1 MIQDFHFSW
10 RFQYPYRKPSNIVRR
25 SFTEQSILTNYCD
38 IPARGWLI
46 SCISPSLE
54 HKSIPPYPSYLS
66 TLFTDSGP
74 MLKAIYKHM
83 TFTIYSNLLILDMI
97 VQITLSSHHS
107 KHLRQYLVFESGPA
121 ETPMCELGL
130 SGSHTSIPTP

>member
-1 MIQDFHFSW
+1 
-10 RFQYPYRKPSNIVRR
+10 
-25 SFTEQSILTNYCD
+25 
-38 IPARGWLI
+38 
-46 SCISPSLE
+46 
-54 HKSIPPYPSYLS
+54 
-66 TLFTDSGP
+66 

-97 VQITLSSHHS
+97 VQITLSSHHG